1 MIVPETTSRYRWV
14 VLFAVF
20 PMIVANE
27 IMWLSIAPVSS
38 LAQEFYGV
46 GAASI
51 DILSISFMLMFIV
64 FSVPASWVIDR
75 FGFRTSLII
84 GALLTAVFGIVRAGF
99 SDSFTIVLISQFLIA
114 IGQPF
119 LLNISTKVPANWFP
133 ITERSTAAGIL
144 TMAQYV
150 GFAIPMLLSPLL
162 AESMGIPH
170 MLWVY
175 AIIAAV
181 AACIAIAFTRE
192 RPATP
197 PPGPVPA
204 EEVISLS
211 SIRQLLRNGPYV
223 LVLIVCFV
231 SIGVF
236 NTILTVLE
244 SILLPRGITSAEA
257 GVIGAVFVLAGVV
270 GAVLLPILSDKLRIR
285 VPFFLT
291 AILILIPAYL
301 CFAFVGSFPV
311 LAVVAGIAGFM
322 IMGVAP
328 ILFQHGSEVAYPAQE
343 GTSLGVI
350 LLMGQISGI
359 LFVLAFSALN
369 SASGDPTLPML
380 LIVAVTALVLPVV
393 RRMKESGIGALPQ
406 GDVRRDGAS
415 A

>member
-1 MIVPETTSRYRWV
+1 MSSSRSTRTTRSRSASSRAAAPKGSTRDGARERGTRKAFTMIVSETTSRYRWV

-20 PMIVANE
+20 PMIVSNE

-38 LAQEFYGV
+38 MAQEFYGV
-46 GAASI
+46 GAARI
-51 DILSISFMLMFIV
+51 DILSISFMLMFIL

-84 GALLTAVFGIVRAGF
+84 GALLTAIFGMVRAGF
-99 SDSFTIVLISQFLIA
+99 ADNFTIVLISQFLIA

-150 GFAIPMLLSPLL
+150 GFAVPMLLSPLL

-170 MLWVY
+170 MLWIY

-181 AACIAIAFTRE
+181 AALVSIGLTRE
-192 RPATP
+192 RPAIA

-204 EEVISLS
+204 EQVISLA

-270 GAVLLPILSDKLRIR
+270 
-285 VPFFLT
+285 
-291 AILILIPAYL
+291 
-301 CFAFVGSFPV
+301 
-311 LAVVAGIAGFM
+311 
-322 IMGVAP
+322 
-328 ILFQHGSEVAYPAQE
+328 
-343 GTSLGVI
+343 
-350 LLMGQISGI
+350 
-359 LFVLAFSALN
+359 
-369 SASGDPTLPML
+369 
-380 LIVAVTALVLPVV
+380 
-393 RRMKESGIGALPQ
+393 
-406 GDVRRDGAS
+406 
-415 A
+415 